1 MLGAA
6 RRDGEGLAARLLHV
20 VHGLFPAGADANV
33 KARSIQAHI
42 GAHDAAHLDVAH
54 AVVHRV
60 GVVHPVLLHQHALH
74 AQVRSHGGHLARLVG
89 LDAANRHQRVVAA
102 RNRFGNQV
110 LHLARFVAA
119 KGQARVAV
127 LTLGVQVH
135 LAAQVGRQAR

>member
-74 AQVRSHGGHLARLVG
+74 AQVCSHGGHLARLVG
-89 LDAANRHQRVVAA
+89 LDAADGDQRVVAA
-102 RNRFGNQV
+102 CDGFGDQV
-110 LHLARFVAA
+110 FELARLVAA
-119 KGQARVAV
+119 KGQA
-127 LTLGVQVH
+127 
-135 LAAQVGRQAR
+135 